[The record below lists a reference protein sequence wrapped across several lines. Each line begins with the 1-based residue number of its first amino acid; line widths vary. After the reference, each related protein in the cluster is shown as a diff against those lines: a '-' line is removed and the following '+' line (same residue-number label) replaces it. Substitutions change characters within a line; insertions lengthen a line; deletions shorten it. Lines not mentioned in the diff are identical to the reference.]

1 MEWCGVNFDGRAGG
15 RLVSA
20 PLALGLSLLL
30 LVANGGFVAAEFAV
44 LTARRSRLEQ
54 LAVDGDGR
62 AAAAIRASKELS
74 LMLAGAQ
81 LGITMCSLGLG
92 GLAEPAMSHL
102 IESALRGVVT
112 LPSGVVHAIGFTVGL
127 SIVVFLHMVLGEMAP
142 KSVAISAPER
152 SVLLLARPFV
162 FFVSLFRPLIVVLN
176 WLSNALIRLTG
187 TQPRDDAAAYSAA
200 DLGLLIRQ
208 SGAGAS
214 GVGIHPADQELLSR
228 GLQLNATPVSAVMT
242 QRNDIVEVS
251 DHDAADAIEE
261 TSRRSERS
269 RLVVTRGADLDD
281 VAGMVLVRDV
291 LLLGSQDRVE
301 KTAGDLVR
309 GVSSVSPDDLVED
322 VLVGMQRD
330 RVHLA
335 LVVSR
340 GGLTLGLVTLRD
352 LIEEVVGDVAEPPVR
367 VKVQGRL
374 RSVRHNTRRRTPT
387 LPARGE
393 RR

>member
-1 MEWCGVNFDGRAGG
+1 M
-15 RLVSA
+15 
-20 PLALGLSLLL
+20 
-30 LVANGGFVAAEFAV
+30 
-44 LTARRSRLEQ
+44 
-54 LAVDGDGR
+54 
-62 AAAAIRASKELS
+62 
-74 LMLAGAQ
+74 
-81 LGITMCSLGLG
+81 
-92 GLAEPAMSHL
+92 
-102 IESALRGVVT
+102 
-112 LPSGVVHAIGFTVGL
+112 
-127 SIVVFLHMVLGEMAP
+127 
-142 KSVAISAPER
+142 
-152 SVLLLARPFV
+152 
-162 FFVSLFRPLIVVLN
+162 
-176 WLSNALIRLTG
+176 
-187 TQPRDDAAAYSAA
+187 
-200 DLGLLIRQ
+200 
-208 SGAGAS
+208 
-214 GVGIHPADQELLSR
+214 
-228 GLQLNATPVSAVMT
+228 
-242 QRNDIVEVS
+242 
-251 DHDAADAIEE
+251 
-261 TSRRSERS
+261 
-269 RLVVTRGADLDD
+269 DD

>member
-1 MEWCGVNFDGRAGG
+1 M
-15 RLVSA
+15 
-20 PLALGLSLLL
+20 
-30 LVANGGFVAAEFAV
+30 
-44 LTARRSRLEQ
+44 
-54 LAVDGDGR
+54 
-62 AAAAIRASKELS
+62 
-74 LMLAGAQ
+74 
-81 LGITMCSLGLG
+81 
-92 GLAEPAMSHL
+92 
-102 IESALRGVVT
+102 
-112 LPSGVVHAIGFTVGL
+112 
-127 SIVVFLHMVLGEMAP
+127 
-142 KSVAISAPER
+142 
-152 SVLLLARPFV
+152 
-162 FFVSLFRPLIVVLN
+162 
-176 WLSNALIRLTG
+176 
-187 TQPRDDAAAYSAA
+187 
-200 DLGLLIRQ
+200 
-208 SGAGAS
+208 
-214 GVGIHPADQELLSR
+214 
-228 GLQLNATPVSAVMT
+228 
-242 QRNDIVEVS
+242 
-251 DHDAADAIEE
+251 
-261 TSRRSERS
+261 
-269 RLVVTRGADLDD
+269 DD

-374 RSVRHNTRRRTPT
+374 RSVRHNTRRRTPA